1 MSRAFS
7 TATRRGGETHA
18 RTATP
23 PARRLP
29 PGPTRPRRGDAASAA
44 RGIPARS
51 RAGDRRRGRP
61 DPPPQGRQD
70 GDRERLRTGSE
81 AAPSL
86 RRGFRY
92 PHCTT
97 FHRLGEMGARRPFFV
112 RSVFWAVPGFSL
124 APRNNSRREAMDVYT
139 RERRLGQ
146 ELTSRIEGHVPGTE
160 VLAVELLGPDRFCVY
175 IDHPEGVDHA
185 LCERVTREI
194 DDYRREY
201 TIDVS
206 SPGLERPLR
215 KRQHFAGAVGR
226 RVRLKT
232 ASRAK
237 VRGEVFSADDQIVRV
252 GAEGGDAISIP
263 YDQIVRGNLIDEGSR

>member
-1 MSRAFS
+1 
-7 TATRRGGETHA
+7 
-18 RTATP
+18 
-23 PARRLP
+23 
-29 PGPTRPRRGDAASAA
+29 
-44 RGIPARS
+44 
-51 RAGDRRRGRP
+51 
-61 DPPPQGRQD
+61 
-70 GDRERLRTGSE
+70 
-81 AAPSL
+81 
-86 RRGFRY
+86 
-92 PHCTT
+92 
-97 FHRLGEMGARRPFFV
+97 
-112 RSVFWAVPGFSL
+112 
-124 APRNNSRREAMDVYT
+124 MDVYT
-139 RERRLGQ
+139 RERQLEQ
-146 ELTSRIEGHVPGTE
+146 ELTGRIEEHVPGTE
-160 VLAVELLGPDRFCVY
+160 VLAVELLGPNRFCVF
-175 IDHPEGVDHA
+175 IDHPAGVDHA